1 MPSPIKMHQ
10 LRAFVSVA
18 RQGSIRGAGRVLNL
32 SQPAL
37 TKSIKELEQSLGT
50 RLFVRRRQGV
60 TLTDCGDAF
69 FKHASLILEELR
81 VAHEDIAQRLGGT
94 SGRVNIGVGAS
105 IARTIMPVVIERFH
119 REFPNV
125 KVRIAEGQLVS
136 MIPELRQGE
145 LDFTVNTYYQ
155 GPFDNELLYEKL
167 MDKEYRVMARR
178 GHPQA
183 NARSMHELRDCD
195 WTMPTPRGS
204 YYKLLSEVFSDME
217 VEPNISVICETFMSC
232 TSLIAK
238 TDFLS
243 VLSVDIVNDP
253 VIGQSL
259 VALDLDLPL
268 PKATFYLIQRRD
280 TTLTPMA
287 AHLAQLFRLYCH

>member
-1 MPSPIKMHQ
+1 MHQ

-60 TLTDCGDAF
+60 TLTNCGDAF

-81 VAHEDIAQRLGGT
+81 VAQEDIAQRLGGT

-195 WTMPTPRGS
+195 WTMPTQRGS

>member
-1 MPSPIKMHQ
+1 MHQ
-10 LRAFVSVA
+10 LRAFVAVA
-18 RQGSIRGAGRVLNL
+18 RQGSIRAAGRVLNL

-37 TKSIKELEQSLGT
+37 TKSIKELEESLGA

-69 FKHASLILEELR
+69 FKRASLILEELR
-81 VAHEDIAQRLGGT
+81 VAQEDIAQRLGGT

-105 IARTIMPVVIERFH
+105 IARTIMPVVIDRFH

-178 GHPQA
+178 GHPLA
-183 NARSMHELRDCD
+183 HARSMQELRDCD

-204 YYKLLSEVFSDME
+204 YYKLLSEVFNEME
-217 VEPNISVICETFMSC
+217 VEPDISVICETFMSC
-232 TSLIAK
+232 TSLIAN

-243 VLSVDIVNDP
+243 VLSVDMINDP

-287 AHLAQLFRLYCH
+287 AHLAQLFRLYCR

>member
-1 MPSPIKMHQ
+1 MHQ
-10 LRAFVSVA
+10 LRAFVAVA
-18 RQGSIRGAGRVLNL
+18 RQGSIRAAGRLLNL

-37 TKSIKELEQSLGT
+37 TKSIKELEESLGA

-69 FKHASLILEELR
+69 FKRASLILEELR
-81 VAHEDIAQRLGGT
+81 VAQEDIAQRLGGT

-105 IARTIMPVVIERFH
+105 IARTIMPVVIDRFH

-178 GHPQA
+178 GHPLA
-183 NARSMHELRDCD
+183 HARSMQELRDCD

-204 YYKLLSEVFSDME
+204 YYKLLSEVFNEME
-217 VEPNISVICETFMSC
+217 VEPDISVICETFMSC
-232 TSLIAK
+232 TSLIAN

-243 VLSVDIVNDP
+243 VLSVDMINDP

-287 AHLAQLFRLYCH
+287 AHLAQLFRLYCR